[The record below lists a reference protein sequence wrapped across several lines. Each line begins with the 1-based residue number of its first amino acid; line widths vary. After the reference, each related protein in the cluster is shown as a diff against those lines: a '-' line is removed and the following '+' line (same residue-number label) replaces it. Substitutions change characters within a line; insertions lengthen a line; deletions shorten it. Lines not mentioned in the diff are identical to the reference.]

1 MCHLDEIERG
11 DGVSLSFSLASR
23 KHIFELNQLY
33 KRNIQLSF
41 VQKTKHHN
49 SWQPKQKAKKAGDYA
64 KNIYQWNENFT
75 REKRVWQNSTL
86 YLKSSRENRSRNRRA
101 VSNNQQ
107 LILIYSIVEWFM
119 KYDVS
124 LSLFFSSLNLSRSRA
139 RSVVMTFKIFGY

>member
-49 SWQPKQKAKKAGDYA
+49 S
-64 KNIYQWNENFT
+64 
-75 REKRVWQNSTL
+75 
-86 YLKSSRENRSRNRRA
+86 
-101 VSNNQQ
+101 
-107 LILIYSIVEWFM
+107 
-119 KYDVS
+119 
-124 LSLFFSSLNLSRSRA
+124 
-139 RSVVMTFKIFGY
+139 